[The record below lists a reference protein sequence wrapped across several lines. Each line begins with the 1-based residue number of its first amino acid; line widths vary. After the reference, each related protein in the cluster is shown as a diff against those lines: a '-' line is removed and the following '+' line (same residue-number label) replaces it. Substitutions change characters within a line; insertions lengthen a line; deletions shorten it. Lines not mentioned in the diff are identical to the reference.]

1 MAYNWDSMKV
11 SLNIVKSLVNF
22 ELPPVDELVA
32 RVNAQL
38 GSVEKV
44 IDLGAQYKDARIV
57 HVVQC
62 EPHPN
67 ADRLHVCLIDDGGAV
82 ANIPRDDK
90 GYVQVVCGAPNVH
103 ADMWAVWLPPNSTV
117 PASFADAEPFVLGAR
132 KLRGVLSQGMLAAA
146 DELAIGTDH
155 DGIVEIGEQDV
166 PKGVV
171 LRAGDSF
178 AQVFGLDDVVLD
190 IENKMFTH
198 RPDCFG
204 QLGVA
209 REISGIFGQTFTSP
223 DWYTVAQKFA
233 DGSGLKL
240 DVYNDIPD
248 LVPRFMAV
256 AVKNVAVQPSP
267 LWLQCQLVAMGGKPI
282 NNIVDATNYIMLMT
296 AQPTHA
302 YDYDKLH
309 GGKLGARMAHEGE
322 TIALLNGKTY
332 TLGTDDIV
340 IADGERAVALGGIMG
355 GADTEV
361 SSDTNNVVLECASFD
376 MYTVR
381 KTAMRHG
388 VFTDALSRFNKGQSP
403 LQNAPVLKRLMSM
416 VGGEQASAVFDI
428 HRKDIFDRKEI
439 CGKAITPTFIFSRL
453 GMRPDNDEIETLL
466 KNVEIA
472 VKKHTLYGEES
483 LQPVDVSGDIRLTGY
498 EVKQEEDALYIEPPF
513 WRTDIELKEDVVE
526 EVGRLY
532 DFGKLPR
539 QLPQRSTKPA
549 LKNPRRELKRQIR
562 EQLSRAGANEAL
574 TYSFVHEHIL
584 KRAEQH
590 ADQAYKLSNALS
602 PDLQYYRLSVLPSL
616 LDKVHANIKAGHD
629 EFCLFEIGKGH
640 DARLPHNE
648 DGLPSE
654 RTFVDAVYA
663 AKKAC
668 ASAPYYQVQRMAVRL
683 LSSLGAQFELIPMA
697 TENDD
702 GEELGGVEFEVAAPF
717 DRRRSAWILCGKKRF
732 GIVGEFKQAVRRNFK
747 LPEYAAGFSIDF
759 DQLLAQPRDKQT
771 YRPLS
776 RFPSTSRDVSL
787 RAPRDVSYAELYHVV
802 QAAVGE
808 SAGDITVT
816 IEPRAIFQPAND
828 HSIKTT
834 TFRLRMTHYE
844 RTLTD
849 ADAKP
854 IVDRVATMALAK
866 LGAECV

>member
-1 MAYNWDSMKV
+1 MKV
-11 SLNIVKSLVNF
+11 SLNIVKSLVSF
-22 ELPPVDELVA
+22 ELPPVDELVT

-82 ANIPRDDK
+82 ANVPRDDK

-103 ADMWAVWLPPNSTV
+103 ADMWTVWLPPNSTV
-117 PASFADAEPFVLGAR
+117 PASFDDAEPFVLNAR

-155 DGIVEIGEQDV
+155 DGIVEISERDT
-166 PKGVV
+166 PKGVA
-171 LRAGDSF
+171 LQAGDSF

-209 REISGIFGQTFTSP
+209 REISGIFGQAFTSP

-240 DVYNDIPD
+240 DIYNDIPD

-256 AVKNVAVQPSP
+256 AVKNVVVQPSP

-302 YDYDKLH
+302 YDYDKLR
-309 GGKLGARMAHEGE
+309 GGKLGARMAREGE
-322 TIALLNGKTY
+322 TIALLNGKTCA
-332 TLGTDDIV
+332 LGTDDIV
-340 IADGERAVALGGIMG
+340 IADSERAVALGGIMG
-355 GADTEV
+355 GSDTEV
-361 SSDTNNVVLECASFD
+361 SSDTKSIVLECANFD
-376 MYTVR
+376 MYAVR

-403 LQNAPVLKRLMSM
+403 LQNAPVLKQLMSM
-416 VGGEQASAVFDI
+416 VGGEQASEVHDKKQFSDEFDEYFAGKYTPANI
-428 HRKDIFDRKEI
+428 DINSS
-439 CGKAITPTFIFSRL
+439 FINQRL
-453 GMRPDNDEIETLL
+453 GLQLADSDIYTLL
-466 KNVEIA
+466 NNVE
-472 VKKHTLYGEES
+472 VHSHGPEDEL
-483 LQPVDVSGDIRLTGY
+483 GY
-498 EVKQEEDALYIEPPF
+498 MCIQVPF

-549 LKNPRRELKRQIR
+549 PKNPRRELKRQIR

-663 AKKAC
+663 AKKAR

-683 LSSLGAQFELIPMA
+683 LNSLGVQFELIPMA

-702 GEELGGVEFEVAAPF
+702 GEGLSGVEFEVAAPF
-717 DRRRSAWILCGKKRF
+717 DQRRSAWILCGKKRL

>member
-1 MAYNWDSMKV
+1 MKV

-32 RVNAQL
+32 RVNVQL

-67 ADRLHVCLIDDGGAV
+67 ADRLRVCLIDDGGAV
-82 ANIPRDDK
+82 ANVPRDDK

-117 PASFADAEPFVLGAR
+117 PASFDDAEPFVLDAR

-155 DGIVEIGEQDV
+155 DGIVEIRERDML
-166 PKGVV
+166 KGVA
-171 LRAGDSF
+171 LQAGDSF

-209 REISGIFGQTFTSP
+209 REISGIFGQAFTSP
-223 DWYTVAQKFA
+223 DWYTVAQEFA

-256 AVKNVAVQPSP
+256 AVKNVVVQPSP

-302 YDYDKLH
+302 YDYDKLR
-309 GGKLGARMAHEGE
+309 GGKLGARMAREGE
-322 TIALLNGKTY
+322 TIALLNGKTCA
-332 TLGTDDIV
+332 LGTDDIV
-340 IADGERAVALGGIMG
+340 IADSERAVALGGIMG

-361 SSDTNNVVLECASFD
+361 SSDTKNIVLECASFD
-376 MYTVR
+376 MYAVR

-403 LQNAPVLKRLMSM
+403 LQNAPVLKRLMGM
-416 VGGEQASAVFDI
+416 IGGEQASEVHDKKQFSDEFDEYFAGKYTPANI
-428 HRKDIFDRKEI
+428 DINSS
-439 CGKAITPTFIFSRL
+439 FINQRL
-453 GMRPDNDEIETLL
+453 GLQLADSDIYTLL
-466 KNVEIA
+466 NNVE
-472 VKKHTLYGEES
+472 VHSHGPEDEL
-483 LQPVDVSGDIRLTGY
+483 GY
-498 EVKQEEDALYIEPPF
+498 MCIQVPF

-663 AKKAC
+663 AKKAR

-683 LSSLGAQFELIPMA
+683 LSSLGVQFELIPMA

-702 GEELGGVEFEVAAPF
+702 GEGLSGVEFEVAAPF
-717 DRRRSAWILCGKKRF
+717 DQRRSAWILCGKKRL

-802 QAAVGE
+802 QAAVNE
-808 SAGDITVT
+808 SAGDIIVT

>member
-1 MAYNWDSMKV
+1 MKV

-32 RVNAQL
+32 RVNVQL

-67 ADRLHVCLIDDGGAV
+67 ADRLHVCLIDDGGTV
-82 ANIPRDDK
+82 ANVPRDDK

-117 PASFADAEPFVLGAR
+117 PASFDDAEPFVLNAR

-155 DGIVEIGEQDV
+155 DGIVEIRERDM
-166 PKGVV
+166 PKGAV

-209 REISGIFGQTFTSP
+209 REISGIFGQAFTSP

-256 AVKNVAVQPSP
+256 AVKNVTVQPSP

-282 NNIVDATNYIMLMT
+282 NSIVDATNYIMLMT

-302 YDYDKLH
+302 YDYDKLR
-309 GGKLGARMAHEGE
+309 GGKLGARMAREGE

-361 SSDTNNVVLECASFD
+361 SSDTKNIVLECANFD

-403 LQNAPVLKRLMSM
+403 LQNAPVLKRLMGM
-416 VGGEQASAVFDI
+416 VGGEQASEVHDKKQFSDDFDEYFAGKYTPANI
-428 HRKDIFDRKEI
+428 DINSS
-439 CGKAITPTFIFSRL
+439 FINQRL
-453 GMRPDNDEIETLL
+453 GLQLTDSDIYTLL
-466 KNVEIA
+466 NNVE
-472 VKKHTLYGEES
+472 VHSHGPEDEL
-483 LQPVDVSGDIRLTGY
+483 GY
-498 EVKQEEDALYIEPPF
+498 MCMQVPF

-539 QLPQRSTKPA
+539 ELPQRSTKPA
-549 LKNPRRELKRQIR
+549 PKNPRRELKRQIR

-668 ASAPYYQVQRMAVRL
+668 ASAPYYQAQRMAVRL

-717 DRRRSAWILCGKKRF
+717 DRRRSAWILCGKERL

-759 DQLLAQPRDKQT
+759 DQLLAQPRDEQT

>member
-1 MAYNWDSMKV
+1 MKV

-32 RVNAQL
+32 RVNVQL

-67 ADRLHVCLIDDGGAV
+67 ADRLHVCLIDDGGTV
-82 ANIPRDDK
+82 ANVPRDDK

-117 PASFADAEPFVLGAR
+117 PASFDDAEPFVLNAR

-155 DGIVEIGEQDV
+155 DGIVEIRERDM
-166 PKGVV
+166 PKGAV

-209 REISGIFGQTFTSP
+209 REISGIFGQAFTSP

-256 AVKNVAVQPSP
+256 AVKNVTVQPSP

-282 NNIVDATNYIMLMT
+282 NSIVDATNYIMLMT

-302 YDYDKLH
+302 YDYDKLR
-309 GGKLGARMAHEGE
+309 GGKLGARMAREGE

-340 IADGERAVALGGIMG
+340 IADSERAVALGGIMG

-361 SSDTNNVVLECASFD
+361 SSDTKNIVLECANFD

-416 VGGEQASAVFDI
+416 VGGEQASEVHDKKQFSDEFDEYFAGKYTPANI
-428 HRKDIFDRKEI
+428 DINSS
-439 CGKAITPTFIFSRL
+439 FIKQRL
-453 GMRPDNDEIETLL
+453 GLQLTDSDIYTLL
-466 KNVEIA
+466 NNVE
-472 VKKHTLYGEES
+472 VHSHGPEDKL
-483 LQPVDVSGDIRLTGY
+483 GY
-498 EVKQEEDALYIEPPF
+498 TCIQVPF

-539 QLPQRSTKPA
+539 ELPQRSTKPA
-549 LKNPRRELKRQIR
+549 PKNPRRELKRQIR

-640 DARLPHNE
+640 DVRLPHSE

-654 RTFVDAVYA
+654 QTFVDAVYA
-663 AKKAC
+663 AKKAR

-683 LSSLGAQFELIPMA
+683 LSSLGAQFELTPMA

-702 GEELGGVEFEVAAPF
+702 GEGLSGVEFEVAAPF
-717 DRRRSAWILCGKKRF
+717 DRQRSAWILCGKERL

-759 DQLLAQPRDKQT
+759 DQLLAQPRDGQT

>member
-1 MAYNWDSMKV
+1 MKV

-155 DGIVEIGEQDV
+155 DGIVEISGRDM
-166 PKGVV
+166 PKGIA

-209 REISGIFGQTFTSP
+209 REISGIFGQAFTSP
-223 DWYTVAQKFA
+223 DWYRVAQKFA

-302 YDYDKLH
+302 YDYDKLC
-309 GGKLGARMAHEGE
+309 GGKLGARMAREGE

-376 MYTVR
+376 MYAVR

-403 LQNAPVLKRLMSM
+403 LQNAPVLKRLMGM
-416 VGGEQASAVFDI
+416 VGGEQASEVHDKKQFSDEFDEYFAGKYTPANI
-428 HRKDIFDRKEI
+428 DINSS
-439 CGKAITPTFIFSRL
+439 FINQRL
-453 GMRPDNDEIETLL
+453 GLQLTDSDIYTLL
-466 KNVEIA
+466 NNVE
-472 VKKHTLYGEES
+472 VHNHGPEDEL
-483 LQPVDVSGDIRLTGY
+483 GY
-498 EVKQEEDALYIEPPF
+498 MCIQVPF

-539 QLPQRSTKPA
+539 ELPQRSTKPA
-549 LKNPRRELKRQIR
+549 PKNPRRELKRQIR

-640 DARLPHNE
+640 DVRLPHSE

-654 RTFVDAVYA
+654 QTFVDAVYA
-663 AKKAC
+663 AKKAR

-683 LSSLGAQFELIPMA
+683 LSSLGAQFELAPMA

-702 GEELGGVEFEVAAPF
+702 GKELSGVEFEVAAPF
-717 DRRRSAWILCGKKRF
+717 DRQRSAWILCGKERL

-747 LPEYAAGFSIDF
+747 LPEYAAGFSINF
-759 DQLLAQPRDKQT
+759 DRLLAQPRDEQA

-802 QAAVGE
+802 QAAVDE

-828 HSIKTT
+828 RSIKTT
-834 TFRLRMTHYE
+834 TFRLCMTHYE

>member
-32 RVNAQL
+32 RVNVQL

-103 ADMWAVWLPPNSTV
+103 ADMWTVWLPPNSTV
-117 PASFADAEPFVLGAR
+117 PASFDDAEPFVLGAR

-155 DGIVEIGEQDV
+155 DGIVEIRERDT

-171 LRAGDSF
+171 LQAGDSF
-178 AQVFGLDDVVLD
+178 AQVFGLDDVVFD

-209 REISGIFGQTFTSP
+209 REISGIFGQAFTSP

-256 AVKNVAVQPSP
+256 AVKNVTVQPSP

-302 YDYDKLH
+302 YDYDKLR
-309 GGKLGARMAHEGE
+309 GGKLGARMAREGE
-322 TIALLNGKTY
+322 TIALLNGKTCA
-332 TLGTDDIV
+332 LGTDDIV

-361 SSDTNNVVLECASFD
+361 SSDTKNIVLECANFD

-403 LQNAPVLKRLMSM
+403 LQNAPVLKRLMGM
-416 VGGEQASAVFDI
+416 IGGEQASEVHDKKQFSDEFDEYFAGKYTPANI
-428 HRKDIFDRKEI
+428 DINSS
-439 CGKAITPTFIFSRL
+439 FINQRL
-453 GMRPDNDEIETLL
+453 GLQLTDSDIYTLL
-466 KNVEIA
+466 NNVE
-472 VKKHTLYGEES
+472 VHNHGPEDEL
-483 LQPVDVSGDIRLTGY
+483 GY
-498 EVKQEEDALYIEPPF
+498 MCIQVPF

-668 ASAPYYQVQRMAVRL
+668 ASAPYYQAQRMAVRL
-683 LSSLGAQFELIPMA
+683 LSSLGVQFELIPMA

-702 GEELGGVEFEVAAPF
+702 SEELGGVEFEVAAPF
-717 DRRRSAWILCGKKRF
+717 DRQRSAWILCGKERL

-747 LPEYAAGFSIDF
+747 LPEYAAGFSINF
-759 DQLLAQPRDKQT
+759 DQLLAQPRDEQA

>member
-1 MAYNWDSMKV
+1 MKV

-32 RVNAQL
+32 RVNVQL

-67 ADRLHVCLIDDGGAV
+67 ADRLHVCLIDDGGTV
-82 ANIPRDDK
+82 ANVPRDDK

-117 PASFADAEPFVLGAR
+117 PASFDDAEPFVLNAR

-155 DGIVEIGEQDV
+155 DGIVEIRERDM
-166 PKGVV
+166 PKGAV

-209 REISGIFGQTFTSP
+209 REISGIFGQAFTSP

-256 AVKNVAVQPSP
+256 AVKNVTVQPSP

-282 NNIVDATNYIMLMT
+282 NSIVDATNYIMLMT

-302 YDYDKLH
+302 YDYDKLR
-309 GGKLGARMAHEGE
+309 GGKLGARMAREGE

-340 IADGERAVALGGIMG
+340 IADSERAVALGGIMG

-361 SSDTNNVVLECASFD
+361 SSDTKNIVLECANFD

-416 VGGEQASAVFDI
+416 VGGEQASEVHDKKQFSDEFDEYFAGKYTPANI
-428 HRKDIFDRKEI
+428 DINSS
-439 CGKAITPTFIFSRL
+439 FINQRL
-453 GMRPDNDEIETLL
+453 GLQLADSDIYTLL
-466 KNVEIA
+466 NNVE
-472 VKKHTLYGEES
+472 VHGHGPEDEL
-483 LQPVDVSGDIRLTGY
+483 GY
-498 EVKQEEDALYIEPPF
+498 MCIQVPF

-539 QLPQRSTKPA
+539 ELPQRSTKPA
-549 LKNPRRELKRQIR
+549 PKNPRRELKRQIR

-640 DARLPHNE
+640 DVRLPHSE

-654 RTFVDAVYA
+654 QTFVDAVYA
-663 AKKAC
+663 AKKAR

-683 LSSLGAQFELIPMA
+683 LSSLGAQFELTPMA

-702 GEELGGVEFEVAAPF
+702 GEGLSGVEFEVAAPF
-717 DRRRSAWILCGKKRF
+717 DRQRSAWILCGKERL

-759 DQLLAQPRDKQT
+759 DQLLAQPRDGQT

>member
-1 MAYNWDSMKV
+1 MKV

-32 RVNAQL
+32 RVNVQL

-62 EPHPN
+62 EPHPD
-67 ADRLHVCLIDDGGAV
+67 ADRLRVCLIDDGGAV
-82 ANIPRDDK
+82 ANVPRDDK

-117 PASFADAEPFVLGAR
+117 PASFDDAEPFVLDAR

-155 DGIVEIGEQDV
+155 DGIVEIRERDT
-166 PKGVV
+166 PKGVA
-171 LRAGDSF
+171 LQAGDSF

-204 QLGVA
+204 QLGAA
-209 REISGIFGQTFTSP
+209 REISGIFGQAFTSP
-223 DWYTVAQKFA
+223 DWYTVAQEFA

-256 AVKNVAVQPSP
+256 AVKNVVVQPSP

-302 YDYDKLH
+302 YDYDKLR
-309 GGKLGARMAHEGE
+309 GGKLGARMAREGE
-322 TIALLNGKTY
+322 TIALLNGKTCA
-332 TLGTDDIV
+332 LGTDDIV

-361 SSDTNNVVLECASFD
+361 SSDTKNIVLECASFD
-376 MYTVR
+376 MYAVR

-403 LQNAPVLKRLMSM
+403 LQNAPVLKRLMGM
-416 VGGEQASAVFDI
+416 VGGEQASEVHDKKQFSDEFDEYFAGKYTPANI
-428 HRKDIFDRKEI
+428 DINSS
-439 CGKAITPTFIFSRL
+439 FINQRL
-453 GMRPDNDEIETLL
+453 GLQLADSDIYTLL
-466 KNVEIA
+466 NNVE
-472 VKKHTLYGEES
+472 VHSHGPEDEL
-483 LQPVDVSGDIRLTGY
+483 GY
-498 EVKQEEDALYIEPPF
+498 MCIQVPF

-539 QLPQRSTKPA
+539 ELPQRSTKPA
-549 LKNPRRELKRQIR
+549 PKNPRRELKRQIR

-668 ASAPYYQVQRMAVRL
+668 ASAPYYQAQRMAVRL
-683 LSSLGAQFELIPMA
+683 LSSLGVQFELIPMA

-702 GEELGGVEFEVAAPF
+702 SEELGGVEFEVAAPF
-717 DRRRSAWILCGKKRF
+717 DWRRSAWILCGKERL

-759 DQLLAQPRDKQT
+759 DQLLAQPRDEQA

-808 SAGDITVT
+808 SAGDIIVT

-854 IVDRVATMALAK
+854 IVDCVATMALAK

>member
-155 DGIVEIGEQDV
+155 DGIVEISGRDM
-166 PKGVV
+166 PKGAV

-209 REISGIFGQTFTSP
+209 REISGIFGQAFTSP
-223 DWYTVAQKFA
+223 DWYRVAQKFA

-302 YDYDKLH
+302 YDYDKLC
-309 GGKLGARMAHEGE
+309 GGKLGARMAREGE

-376 MYTVR
+376 MYAVR

-403 LQNAPVLKRLMSM
+403 LQNAPVLKRLMGM
-416 VGGEQASAVFDI
+416 IGGEQASEVHDKKQFSDEFDEYFAGKYTPANI
-428 HRKDIFDRKEI
+428 DINSS
-439 CGKAITPTFIFSRL
+439 FINQRL
-453 GMRPDNDEIETLL
+453 GLQLTDDDIYTLL
-466 KNVEIA
+466 NNVE
-472 VKKHTLYGEES
+472 VHSHGPEDEL
-483 LQPVDVSGDIRLTGY
+483 GY
-498 EVKQEEDALYIEPPF
+498 MCIQVPF

-532 DFGKLPR
+532 GFDKLPR
-539 QLPQRSTKPA
+539 ELPQRSTKPA
-549 LKNPRRELKRQIR
+549 PKNPRRELKRQIR

-640 DARLPHNE
+640 DVRLPHGE

-663 AKKAC
+663 AKKAR

-683 LSSLGAQFELIPMA
+683 LGSLGAQFELIPMA
-697 TENDD
+697 AENDD
-702 GEELGGVEFEVAAPF
+702 GKELSGVEFEVAAPF
-717 DRRRSAWILCGKKRF
+717 DRQRSAWILCGKERL

-747 LPEYAAGFSIDF
+747 LPEYAAGFSINF
-759 DQLLAQPRDKQT
+759 DQLLAQPRDEQA

-802 QAAVGE
+802 QAAVDE
-808 SAGDITVT
+808 SAGDIIVT

-828 HSIKTT
+828 RSIKTT

>member
-1 MAYNWDSMKV
+1 MKV

-32 RVNAQL
+32 RVNVQL

-82 ANIPRDDK
+82 ANVPRDDK

-103 ADMWAVWLPPNSTV
+103 ADMWTVWLPPNSTV
-117 PASFADAEPFVLGAR
+117 PASFDDAEPFVLNAR

-155 DGIVEIGEQDV
+155 DGIVEVGERDI
-166 PKGVV
+166 PKGIA
-171 LRAGDSF
+171 LQAGDSF

-209 REISGIFGQTFTSP
+209 REISGIFGQAFTSP

-240 DVYNDIPD
+240 DIYNDIPD

-256 AVKNVAVQPSP
+256 AVKNVTVQPSP

-282 NNIVDATNYIMLMT
+282 NSIVDATNYIMLMT

-302 YDYDKLH
+302 YDYDKLR
-309 GGKLGARMAHEGE
+309 GGKLGARMAREGE
-322 TIALLNGKTY
+322 TIALLNGKTCA
-332 TLGTDDIV
+332 LGTDDIV
-340 IADGERAVALGGIMG
+340 IADSERAVALGGIMG

-361 SSDTNNVVLECASFD
+361 SSDTKNIVLECASFD
-376 MYTVR
+376 MYAVR

-403 LQNAPVLKRLMSM
+403 LQNAPVLKRLMGM
-416 VGGEQASAVFDI
+416 VGGEQASEVHDKKQFSDEFDEY
-428 HRKDIFDRKEI
+428 FA
-439 CGKAITPTFIFSRL
+439 GKYTPANIDVNSSFINQRL
-453 GMRPDNDEIETLL
+453 GLQLTDSDIYTLL
-466 KNVEIA
+466 NNVE
-472 VKKHTLYGEES
+472 VHSHGPEDEL
-483 LQPVDVSGDIRLTGY
+483 GY
-498 EVKQEEDALYIEPPF
+498 MCIQVPF

-549 LKNPRRELKRQIR
+549 PKNPRRELKRQIR

-584 KRAEQH
+584 KSAEQH

-616 LDKVHANIKAGHD
+616 LDKVHANIKAGND

-668 ASAPYYQVQRMAVRL
+668 ASAPYYQAQRMAVRL
-683 LSSLGAQFELIPMA
+683 LSSLGVQFELIPMA

-717 DRRRSAWILCGKKRF
+717 DWRRSAWILCGKKRF

-747 LPEYAAGFSIDF
+747 LPEYTAGFSIDF

-802 QAAVGE
+802 QAAVNE
-808 SAGDITVT
+808 SAGDIIVT

>member
-1 MAYNWDSMKV
+1 MKV

-32 RVNAQL
+32 RVNVQL

-44 IDLGAQYKDARIV
+44 IDLSAQYKDARIV

-82 ANIPRDDK
+82 ANVPRDDK

-117 PASFADAEPFVLGAR
+117 PASFDDAEPFVLNAR

-155 DGIVEIGEQDV
+155 DGIVEIRERDML
-166 PKGVV
+166 KGVA
-171 LRAGDSF
+171 LQAGDSF
-178 AQVFGLDDVVLD
+178 AQAFGLDDVVLD

-209 REISGIFGQTFTSP
+209 REISGIFGQAFTSP

-240 DVYNDIPD
+240 DAYNDIPD

-256 AVKNVAVQPSP
+256 AVKNVTVQPSP

-302 YDYDKLH
+302 YDYDKLR
-309 GGKLGARMAHEGE
+309 GGKLGARMAREGE
-322 TIALLNGKTY
+322 TIALLNGKTCA
-332 TLGTDDIV
+332 LGTDDIV
-340 IADGERAVALGGIMG
+340 IADSERAVALGGIMG

-361 SSDTNNVVLECASFD
+361 SSDTKNIVLECASFD
-376 MYTVR
+376 MYAVR

-403 LQNAPVLKRLMSM
+403 LQNAPVLKRLMGM
-416 VGGEQASAVFDI
+416 VGGEQASEVHDKKQFSDEFDEYFAGKYTPANI
-428 HRKDIFDRKEI
+428 DINSS
-439 CGKAITPTFIFSRL
+439 FINQRL
-453 GMRPDNDEIETLL
+453 GLQLADSDIYTLL
-466 KNVEIA
+466 NNVE
-472 VKKHTLYGEES
+472 VHSHGPEDEL
-483 LQPVDVSGDIRLTGY
+483 GY
-498 EVKQEEDALYIEPPF
+498 MCIQVPF

-629 EFCLFEIGKGH
+629 DFCLFEIGKGH

-668 ASAPYYQVQRMAVRL
+668 ASAPYYQAQRMAVRL

-702 GEELGGVEFEVAAPF
+702 SEELGGVEFEVAAPF
-717 DRRRSAWILCGKKRF
+717 DWRRSAWILCGKERL

-747 LPEYAAGFSIDF
+747 LPEYTAGFSIDF

>member
-1 MAYNWDSMKV
+1 MKV

-32 RVNAQL
+32 RVNVQL

-44 IDLGAQYKDARIV
+44 IDLSAQYKDARIV

-82 ANIPRDDK
+82 ANVPRDDK

-103 ADMWAVWLPPNSTV
+103 ADMWTVWLPPNSTV
-117 PASFADAEPFVLGAR
+117 PASFDDAEPFVLNAR

-155 DGIVEIGEQDV
+155 DGIVEIRERDM
-166 PKGVV
+166 PKGAV

-209 REISGIFGQTFTSP
+209 REISGIFGQAFTSP

-256 AVKNVAVQPSP
+256 AVKNVTVQPSP

-282 NNIVDATNYIMLMT
+282 NSIVDATNYIMLMT

-302 YDYDKLH
+302 YDYDKLR
-309 GGKLGARMAHEGE
+309 GGKLGARMAREGE

-340 IADGERAVALGGIMG
+340 IADSERAVALGGIMG

-361 SSDTNNVVLECASFD
+361 SSDTKNIVLECANFD

-416 VGGEQASAVFDI
+416 VGGEQASEVHDKKQFSDEFDEYFAGKYTPANI
-428 HRKDIFDRKEI
+428 DINSS
-439 CGKAITPTFIFSRL
+439 FINQRL
-453 GMRPDNDEIETLL
+453 GLQLADSDIYTLL
-466 KNVEIA
+466 NNVE
-472 VKKHTLYGEES
+472 VHSHGPEDEL
-483 LQPVDVSGDIRLTGY
+483 GY
-498 EVKQEEDALYIEPPF
+498 MCIQVPF

-640 DARLPHNE
+640 DVRLPHSE

-654 RTFVDAVYA
+654 QTFVDAVYA
-663 AKKAC
+663 AKKAR

-683 LSSLGAQFELIPMA
+683 LSSLGAQFELTPMA

-702 GEELGGVEFEVAAPF
+702 GEGLSGVEFEVAAPF
-717 DRRRSAWILCGKKRF
+717 DRQRSAWILCGKERL

-759 DQLLAQPRDKQT
+759 DQLLAQPRDGQT

>member
-1 MAYNWDSMKV
+1 MKV
-11 SLNIVKSLVNF
+11 SLNIVKSLVSF
-22 ELPPVDELVA
+22 ELPPVDELVT

-82 ANIPRDDK
+82 ANVPRDDK

-103 ADMWAVWLPPNSTV
+103 ADMWTVWLPPNSTV
-117 PASFADAEPFVLGAR
+117 PASFDDAEPFVLNAR

-155 DGIVEIGEQDV
+155 DGIVEISERDT
-166 PKGVV
+166 PKGVA
-171 LRAGDSF
+171 LQAGDSF

-209 REISGIFGQTFTSP
+209 REISGIFGQAFTSP

-240 DVYNDIPD
+240 DIYNDIPD

-256 AVKNVAVQPSP
+256 AVKNVVVQPSP

-302 YDYDKLH
+302 YDYDKLR
-309 GGKLGARMAHEGE
+309 GGKLGARMAREGE
-322 TIALLNGKTY
+322 TIALLNGKTCA
-332 TLGTDDIV
+332 LGTDDIV
-340 IADGERAVALGGIMG
+340 IADSERAVALGGIMG
-355 GADTEV
+355 GSDTEV
-361 SSDTNNVVLECASFD
+361 SSDTKSIVLECANFD
-376 MYTVR
+376 MYAVR

-403 LQNAPVLKRLMSM
+403 LQNAPVLKQLMSM
-416 VGGEQASAVFDI
+416 VGGEQASEVHDKKQFSDEFDEYFAGKYTPANI
-428 HRKDIFDRKEI
+428 DINSS
-439 CGKAITPTFIFSRL
+439 FINQRL
-453 GMRPDNDEIETLL
+453 GLQLTDSDIYTLL
-466 KNVEIA
+466 NNVE
-472 VKKHTLYGEES
+472 VHSHGPEDEL
-483 LQPVDVSGDIRLTGY
+483 GY
-498 EVKQEEDALYIEPPF
+498 MCIQVPF

-539 QLPQRSTKPA
+539 ELPQRSTKPA

-668 ASAPYYQVQRMAVRL
+668 ASAPYYQAQRMAVRL

>member
-1 MAYNWDSMKV
+1 MKV
-11 SLNIVKSLVNF
+11 SLNIVKNLVNF

-62 EPHPN
+62 EPHSN

-82 ANIPRDDK
+82 ANVPRDDK

-117 PASFADAEPFVLGAR
+117 PASFDDAEPFVLNAR

-155 DGIVEIGEQDV
+155 DGIVEISGRDM
-166 PKGVV
+166 PKGAV

-209 REISGIFGQTFTSP
+209 REISGIFGQAFTSP

-302 YDYDKLH
+302 YDYDKLC
-309 GGKLGARMAHEGE
+309 GGKLGARMAREGE

-376 MYTVR
+376 MYAVR

-403 LQNAPVLKRLMSM
+403 LQNAPVLKRLMGM
-416 VGGEQASAVFDI
+416 IGGEQASEVHDKKQFSDEFDEYFAGKYTPANI
-428 HRKDIFDRKEI
+428 DINSS
-439 CGKAITPTFIFSRL
+439 FINQRL
-453 GMRPDNDEIETLL
+453 GLQLTDSDIYTLL
-466 KNVEIA
+466 NNVE
-472 VKKHTLYGEES
+472 VHNHGPEDEL
-483 LQPVDVSGDIRLTGY
+483 GY
-498 EVKQEEDALYIEPPF
+498 MCIQVPF

-539 QLPQRSTKPA
+539 ELPQRSTKPA
-549 LKNPRRELKRQIR
+549 PKNPRRELKRQIR

-640 DARLPHNE
+640 DVRLPHSE

-654 RTFVDAVYA
+654 QTFVDAVYA
-663 AKKAC
+663 AKKAR

-683 LSSLGAQFELIPMA
+683 LSSLGAQFELAPMA

-702 GEELGGVEFEVAAPF
+702 GEGLSGVEFEVAAPF
-717 DRRRSAWILCGKKRF
+717 DQRRSAWILCGKERL

-747 LPEYAAGFSIDF
+747 LPEYAAGFSINF
-759 DQLLAQPRDKQT
+759 DRLLAQPRDEQA

-802 QAAVGE
+802 QAAVDE

-828 HSIKTT
+828 RSIKTT
-834 TFRLRMTHYE
+834 TFRLCMTHYE

>member
-1 MAYNWDSMKV
+1 MKV

-32 RVNAQL
+32 RVNVQL

-67 ADRLHVCLIDDGGAV
+67 ADRLRVCLIDDGGAV
-82 ANIPRDDK
+82 ANVPRDDK

-103 ADMWAVWLPPNSTV
+103 ADMWTVWLPPNSTV
-117 PASFADAEPFVLGAR
+117 PASFDDAEPFVLDAR

-155 DGIVEIGEQDV
+155 DGIVEIRERDT
-166 PKGVV
+166 PKGVA
-171 LRAGDSF
+171 LQAGDSF

-209 REISGIFGQTFTSP
+209 REISGIFGQAFTSP
-223 DWYTVAQKFA
+223 DWYRVAQKFA

-302 YDYDKLH
+302 YDYDKLR
-309 GGKLGARMAHEGE
+309 GGKLGARMAREGE

-361 SSDTNNVVLECASFD
+361 SSDTKNVVLECASFD
-376 MYTVR
+376 MYAVR

-416 VGGEQASAVFDI
+416 IGGEQASEVFDKKQFSDEFDEYFAGKYTSANI
-428 HRKDIFDRKEI
+428 DIDS
-439 CGKAITPTFIFSRL
+439 AFINHRL
-453 GMRPDNDEIETLL
+453 GLQLTDDDIYTLL
-466 KNVEIA
+466 NNVE
-472 VKKHTLYGEES
+472 VHSHGPEDEL
-483 LQPVDVSGDIRLTGY
+483 GY
-498 EVKQEEDALYIEPPF
+498 MCIQVPF

-532 DFGKLPR
+532 GFDKLPR
-539 QLPQRSTKPA
+539 ELPQRSTKPA
-549 LKNPRRELKRQIR
+549 PKNPRRELKRQIR

-640 DARLPHNE
+640 DVRLPHSE

-663 AKKAC
+663 AKKAR
-668 ASAPYYQVQRMAVRL
+668 ASAPYYRVQRMAVRL

-702 GEELGGVEFEVAAPF
+702 SEGLSGVEFEVAAPF
-717 DRRRSAWILCGKKRF
+717 DRQRSAWMLCGKERL

-759 DQLLAQPRDKQT
+759 DQLLAQPRDEQA

-802 QAAVGE
+802 QAAVDE

-828 HSIKTT
+828 RSIKTT

>member
-1 MAYNWDSMKV
+1 MKV
-11 SLNIVKSLVNF
+11 SLNIVKSLVSF
-22 ELPPVDELVA
+22 ELPPVDELVT

-82 ANIPRDDK
+82 ANVPRDDK

-103 ADMWAVWLPPNSTV
+103 ADMWTVWLPPNSTV
-117 PASFADAEPFVLGAR
+117 PASFDDAEPFVLNAR

-155 DGIVEIGEQDV
+155 DGIVEISERDT
-166 PKGVV
+166 PKGVA
-171 LRAGDSF
+171 LQAGDSF

-209 REISGIFGQTFTSP
+209 REISGIFGQAFTSP

-240 DVYNDIPD
+240 DIYNDIPD

-256 AVKNVAVQPSP
+256 AVKNVVVQPSP

-302 YDYDKLH
+302 YDYDKLR
-309 GGKLGARMAHEGE
+309 GGKLGARMAREGE
-322 TIALLNGKTY
+322 TIALLNGKTCA
-332 TLGTDDIV
+332 LGTDDIV
-340 IADGERAVALGGIMG
+340 IADSERAVALGGIMG
-355 GADTEV
+355 GSDTEV
-361 SSDTNNVVLECASFD
+361 SSDTKSIVLECANFD
-376 MYTVR
+376 MYAVR

-403 LQNAPVLKRLMSM
+403 LQNAPVLKQLMSM
-416 VGGEQASAVFDI
+416 VGGEQASEVHDKKQFSDEFDEYFAGKYTPANI
-428 HRKDIFDRKEI
+428 DINSS
-439 CGKAITPTFIFSRL
+439 FINQRL
-453 GMRPDNDEIETLL
+453 GLQLADSDIYTLL
-466 KNVEIA
+466 NNVE
-472 VKKHTLYGEES
+472 VHSHGPEDEL
-483 LQPVDVSGDIRLTGY
+483 GY
-498 EVKQEEDALYIEPPF
+498 MCIQVPF

-549 LKNPRRELKRQIR
+549 PKNPRRELKRQIR

-663 AKKAC
+663 AKKAR

-683 LSSLGAQFELIPMA
+683 LSSLGVQFELIPMA

-702 GEELGGVEFEVAAPF
+702 SEELGGVEFEVAAPF
-717 DRRRSAWILCGKKRF
+717 DQRRSAWILCGKERL

>member
-1 MAYNWDSMKV
+1 MKV

-155 DGIVEIGEQDV
+155 DGIVEISGRDM
-166 PKGVV
+166 PKGAV

-209 REISGIFGQTFTSP
+209 REISGIFGQAFTSP
-223 DWYTVAQKFA
+223 DWYRVAQKFA

-256 AVKNVAVQPSP
+256 AVKNVVVQPSP

-302 YDYDKLH
+302 YDYDKLR
-309 GGKLGARMAHEGE
+309 GGKLGARMAREGE

-376 MYTVR
+376 MYAVR

-403 LQNAPVLKRLMSM
+403 LQNAPVLKRLMGM
-416 VGGEQASAVFDI
+416 IGGEQASEVHDKKQFSDEFDEYFAGKYTPANI
-428 HRKDIFDRKEI
+428 DINSS
-439 CGKAITPTFIFSRL
+439 FINQRL
-453 GMRPDNDEIETLL
+453 GLQLTDSDIYTLL
-466 KNVEIA
+466 NNVE
-472 VKKHTLYGEES
+472 VHNHGPEDEL
-483 LQPVDVSGDIRLTGY
+483 GY
-498 EVKQEEDALYIEPPF
+498 MCIQVPF

-539 QLPQRSTKPA
+539 ELPQRSTKPA
-549 LKNPRRELKRQIR
+549 PKNPHRELKRQIR

-663 AKKAC
+663 AKKAR

-683 LSSLGAQFELIPMA
+683 LSSLGAQFELAPMA

-702 GEELGGVEFEVAAPF
+702 GKELSGVEFEVAAPF
-717 DRRRSAWILCGKKRF
+717 DRQRSAWILCGKERL

-747 LPEYAAGFSIDF
+747 LPEYAAGFSINF
-759 DQLLAQPRDKQT
+759 DRLLAQPRDEQA

-802 QAAVGE
+802 QAAVDE

-828 HSIKTT
+828 RSIKTT

>member
-1 MAYNWDSMKV
+1 MKV

-32 RVNAQL
+32 RVNVQL

-67 ADRLHVCLIDDGGAV
+67 ADRLRVCLIDDGGAV
-82 ANIPRDDK
+82 ANVPRDDK

-117 PASFADAEPFVLGAR
+117 PASFDDAEPFVLDAR

-155 DGIVEIGEQDV
+155 DGIVEIRERDML
-166 PKGVV
+166 KGVA
-171 LRAGDSF
+171 LQAGDSF

-209 REISGIFGQTFTSP
+209 REISGIFGQAFTSP
-223 DWYTVAQKFA
+223 DWYTVAQEFA

-256 AVKNVAVQPSP
+256 AVKNVVVQPSP

-302 YDYDKLH
+302 YDYDKLR
-309 GGKLGARMAHEGE
+309 GGKLGARMAREGE
-322 TIALLNGKTY
+322 TIALLNGKTCA
-332 TLGTDDIV
+332 LGTDDIV
-340 IADGERAVALGGIMG
+340 IADSERAVALGGIMG

-361 SSDTNNVVLECASFD
+361 SSDTKNIVLECASFD
-376 MYTVR
+376 MYAVR

-403 LQNAPVLKRLMSM
+403 LQNAPVLKRLMGM
-416 VGGEQASAVFDI
+416 VGGEQASEVHDKKQFSDEFDEYFAGKYTPANI
-428 HRKDIFDRKEI
+428 DINSS
-439 CGKAITPTFIFSRL
+439 FINQRL
-453 GMRPDNDEIETLL
+453 GLQLADSDIYTLL
-466 KNVEIA
+466 NNVE
-472 VKKHTLYGEES
+472 VHSHGPEDEL
-483 LQPVDVSGDIRLTGY
+483 GY
-498 EVKQEEDALYIEPPF
+498 MCIQVPF

-584 KRAEQH
+584 KSAEQH

-668 ASAPYYQVQRMAVRL
+668 ASAPYYQAQRMAVRL
-683 LSSLGAQFELIPMA
+683 LSSLGVQFELIPMA

-717 DRRRSAWILCGKKRF
+717 DWRRSAWILCGKKRF

-747 LPEYAAGFSIDF
+747 LPEYTAGFSIDF

-802 QAAVGE
+802 QAAVNE
-808 SAGDITVT
+808 SAGDIIVT

>member
-1 MAYNWDSMKV
+1 MKV
-11 SLNIVKSLVNF
+11 SLNIVKNLVNF

-155 DGIVEIGEQDV
+155 DGIVEISGRDM

-171 LRAGDSF
+171 LQAGDSF

-209 REISGIFGQTFTSP
+209 REISGIFGQAFTSP

-240 DVYNDIPD
+240 DIYNDIPD

-256 AVKNVAVQPSP
+256 AVKNVTVQPSP

-302 YDYDKLH
+302 YDYDKLR
-309 GGKLGARMAHEGE
+309 GDKLGARMAREGE

-332 TLGTDDIV
+332 ALGTDDIV
-340 IADGERAVALGGIMG
+340 IADSERAVALGGIMG

-361 SSDTNNVVLECASFD
+361 SSDTKNIVLECASFD
-376 MYTVR
+376 MYAVR

-403 LQNAPVLKRLMSM
+403 LQNAPVLKQLMSM
-416 VGGEQASAVFDI
+416 VGGEQASAVYDEKQFSDEFDEYFAGKYTPANI
-428 HRKDIFDRKEI
+428 DIDS
-439 CGKAITPTFIFSRL
+439 AFINQRL
-453 GMRPDNDEIETLL
+453 GLQLTDSDIYTLL
-466 KNVEIA
+466 NNVE
-472 VKKHTLYGEES
+472 VHSHGPEDEL
-483 LQPVDVSGDIRLTGY
+483 GY
-498 EVKQEEDALYIEPPF
+498 MCIQVPF

-539 QLPQRSTKPA
+539 ELPQRSTKPA
-549 LKNPRRELKRQIR
+549 PKNPRRELKRQIR

-584 KRAEQH
+584 KSAEQH

-668 ASAPYYQVQRMAVRL
+668 ASAPYYQAQRMAVRL
-683 LSSLGAQFELIPMA
+683 LSSLGVQFELIPMA

-717 DRRRSAWILCGKKRF
+717 DWRRSAWILCGKKRF

-747 LPEYAAGFSIDF
+747 LPEYTAGFSIDF

>member
-1 MAYNWDSMKV
+1 MKV

-32 RVNAQL
+32 RVNVQL

-67 ADRLHVCLIDDGGAV
+67 ADRLRVCLIDDGGAV
-82 ANIPRDDK
+82 ANVPRDDK

-117 PASFADAEPFVLGAR
+117 PASFDDAEPFVLDAR

-155 DGIVEIGEQDV
+155 DGIVEIRERDML
-166 PKGVV
+166 KGVA
-171 LRAGDSF
+171 LQAGDSF

-209 REISGIFGQTFTSP
+209 REISGIFGQAFTSP
-223 DWYTVAQKFA
+223 DWYTVAQEFA

-256 AVKNVAVQPSP
+256 AVKNVVVQPSP

-302 YDYDKLH
+302 YDYDKLR
-309 GGKLGARMAHEGE
+309 GGKLGARMAREGE
-322 TIALLNGKTY
+322 TIALLNGKTCA
-332 TLGTDDIV
+332 LGTDDIV
-340 IADGERAVALGGIMG
+340 IADSERAVALGGIMG

-361 SSDTNNVVLECASFD
+361 SSDTKNIVLECASFD
-376 MYTVR
+376 MYAVR

-403 LQNAPVLKRLMSM
+403 LQNAPVLKRLMGM
-416 VGGEQASAVFDI
+416 VGGEQASEVHDKKQFSDEFDEYFAGKYTPANI
-428 HRKDIFDRKEI
+428 DINSS
-439 CGKAITPTFIFSRL
+439 FINQRL
-453 GMRPDNDEIETLL
+453 GLQLADSDIYTLL
-466 KNVEIA
+466 NNVE
-472 VKKHTLYGEES
+472 VHSHGPEDEL
-483 LQPVDVSGDIRLTGY
+483 GY
-498 EVKQEEDALYIEPPF
+498 MCIQVPF

-549 LKNPRRELKRQIR
+549 PKNPRRELKRQIR

-584 KRAEQH
+584 KSAEQH

>member
-1 MAYNWDSMKV
+1 MKV

-44 IDLGAQYKDARIV
+44 IDLGTQYKDARIV

-155 DGIVEIGEQDV
+155 DGIVEISGRDML
-166 PKGVV
+166 KGAV

-209 REISGIFGQTFTSP
+209 REISGIFGQAFTSP
-223 DWYTVAQKFA
+223 DWYRVAQKFA
-233 DGSGLKL
+233 DGSGLEL
-240 DVYNDIPD
+240 DIYNDIPD

-256 AVKNVAVQPSP
+256 AVKNVTVQPSP
-267 LWLQCQLVAMGGKPI
+267 LWLQCQLVAMGGKSI

-302 YDYDKLH
+302 YDYDKLR
-309 GGKLGARMAHEGE
+309 GGKLGARMAREGE

-361 SSDTNNVVLECASFD
+361 SSDTKNVVLECASFD
-376 MYTVR
+376 MYAVR

-416 VGGEQASAVFDI
+416 IGGEQASEVFDKKQFSDEFDEYFAGKYTPANI
-428 HRKDIFDRKEI
+428 DIDS
-439 CGKAITPTFIFSRL
+439 AFINHRL
-453 GMRPDNDEIETLL
+453 GLQLTDDDIYTLL
-466 KNVEIA
+466 NNVE
-472 VKKHTLYGEES
+472 VHSHGPEDEL
-483 LQPVDVSGDIRLTGY
+483 GY
-498 EVKQEEDALYIEPPF
+498 MCIQVPF

-532 DFGKLPR
+532 GFDKLPR
-539 QLPQRSTKPA
+539 ELPQRSTKPA
-549 LKNPRRELKRQIR
+549 PKNPRRELKRQIR

-640 DARLPHNE
+640 DVRLPHSE

-663 AKKAC
+663 AKKAR
-668 ASAPYYQVQRMAVRL
+668 ASAPYYRVQRMAVRL

-702 GEELGGVEFEVAAPF
+702 SEGLSGVEFEVAAPF
-717 DRRRSAWILCGKKRF
+717 DRQRSAWMLCGKERL

-759 DQLLAQPRDKQT
+759 DQLLAQPRDEQA

-802 QAAVGE
+802 QAAVDE

-828 HSIKTT
+828 RSIKTT

>member
-155 DGIVEIGEQDV
+155 DGIVEISGRDM
-166 PKGVV
+166 PKGAV

-209 REISGIFGQTFTSP
+209 REISGIFGQAFTSP
-223 DWYTVAQKFA
+223 DWYRVAQKFA

-302 YDYDKLH
+302 YDYDKLC
-309 GGKLGARMAHEGE
+309 GGKLGARMAREGE

-376 MYTVR
+376 MYAVR

-403 LQNAPVLKRLMSM
+403 LQNAPVLKRLMGM
-416 VGGEQASAVFDI
+416 IGGEQASEVHDKKQFSDEFDEYFAGKYTPANI
-428 HRKDIFDRKEI
+428 DINSS
-439 CGKAITPTFIFSRL
+439 FINQRL
-453 GMRPDNDEIETLL
+453 GLQLTDSDIYTLL
-466 KNVEIA
+466 NNVE
-472 VKKHTLYGEES
+472 VHNHGPEDEL
-483 LQPVDVSGDIRLTGY
+483 GY
-498 EVKQEEDALYIEPPF
+498 MCIQVPF

-539 QLPQRSTKPA
+539 ELPQRSTKPA
-549 LKNPRRELKRQIR
+549 PKNPRRELKRQIR

-616 LDKVHANIKAGHD
+616 LDRVHANIKAGHD

-640 DARLPHNE
+640 DVRLPHSE

-654 RTFVDAVYA
+654 QTFVDAVYA
-663 AKKAC
+663 AKKAR

-683 LSSLGAQFELIPMA
+683 LSSLGAQFELAPMA

-702 GEELGGVEFEVAAPF
+702 GKELSGVEFEVAAPF
-717 DRRRSAWILCGKKRF
+717 DRQRSVWILCGKERL

-747 LPEYAAGFSIDF
+747 LPEYAAGFSINF
-759 DQLLAQPRDKQT
+759 DRLLAQPRDEQA

-802 QAAVGE
+802 QAAVDE

-828 HSIKTT
+828 RSIKTT
-834 TFRLRMTHYE
+834 TFRLCMTHYE

>member
-117 PASFADAEPFVLGAR
+117 PASFADAELFVLGAR

-155 DGIVEIGEQDV
+155 DGIVEISGRDM
-166 PKGVV
+166 PKGAV

-209 REISGIFGQTFTSP
+209 REISGIFGQAFTSP
-223 DWYTVAQKFA
+223 DWYRVAQKFA

-282 NNIVDATNYIMLMT
+282 NSIVDATNYIMLMT

-302 YDYDKLH
+302 YDYDKLC
-309 GGKLGARMAHEGE
+309 GGKLGARMAREGE

-376 MYTVR
+376 MYAVR

-403 LQNAPVLKRLMSM
+403 LQNAPVLKRLMGM
-416 VGGEQASAVFDI
+416 IGGEQASEVHDKKQFSDEFDEYFAGKYTPANI
-428 HRKDIFDRKEI
+428 DINSS
-439 CGKAITPTFIFSRL
+439 FINQRL
-453 GMRPDNDEIETLL
+453 GLQLTDSDIYTLL
-466 KNVEIA
+466 NNVE
-472 VKKHTLYGEES
+472 VHNHGPEDEL
-483 LQPVDVSGDIRLTGY
+483 GY
-498 EVKQEEDALYIEPPF
+498 MCIQVPF

-539 QLPQRSTKPA
+539 ELPQRSTKPA
-549 LKNPRRELKRQIR
+549 PKNPRRELKRQIR

-640 DARLPHNE
+640 DVRLPHSE

-654 RTFVDAVYA
+654 QTFVDAVYA
-663 AKKAC
+663 AKKAR

-683 LSSLGAQFELIPMA
+683 LSSLGAQFELAPMA

-702 GEELGGVEFEVAAPF
+702 GKELSGVEFEVAAPF
-717 DRRRSAWILCGKKRF
+717 DRQRSAWILCGKERL

-747 LPEYAAGFSIDF
+747 LPEYAAGFSINF
-759 DQLLAQPRDKQT
+759 DRLLAQPRDEQA

-802 QAAVGE
+802 QAAVDE

-828 HSIKTT
+828 RSIKTT

>member
-1 MAYNWDSMKV
+1 MKV

-22 ELPPVDELVA
+22 ELPSVDELVA

-38 GSVEKV
+38 GSIEKV
-44 IDLGAQYKDARIV
+44 IDLGAQYKDAWIV

-82 ANIPRDDK
+82 ANVPRDDK

-117 PASFADAEPFVLGAR
+117 PASFDDAEPFVLDAR

-155 DGIVEIGEQDV
+155 DGIVEIRERDML
-166 PKGVV
+166 KGIA
-171 LRAGDSF
+171 LQAGDSF

-209 REISGIFGQTFTSP
+209 REISGIFGQAFTSP

-256 AVKNVAVQPSP
+256 AVKNVVVQPSP

-282 NNIVDATNYIMLMT
+282 NNTVDATNYIMLMT

-302 YDYDKLH
+302 YDYDKLR
-309 GGKLGARMAHEGE
+309 GGKLGARMAREGE
-322 TIALLNGKTY
+322 TIALLNGKTCA
-332 TLGTDDIV
+332 LGTDDIV

-361 SSDTNNVVLECASFD
+361 SSDTKNIVLECASFD
-376 MYTVR
+376 MYAVR

-403 LQNAPVLKRLMSM
+403 LQNAPVLKRLMGM
-416 VGGEQASAVFDI
+416 IGGEQASEVHDEKQFSDEFDEYFAGKYTPANI
-428 HRKDIFDRKEI
+428 DINSS
-439 CGKAITPTFIFSRL
+439 FINQRL
-453 GMRPDNDEIETLL
+453 GLQLADSDIYTLL
-466 KNVEIA
+466 NNVE
-472 VKKHTLYGEES
+472 VHSHGPEDEL
-483 LQPVDVSGDIRLTGY
+483 GY
-498 EVKQEEDALYIEPPF
+498 MCIQVPF

-539 QLPQRSTKPA
+539 ELPQRSTKPA
-549 LKNPRRELKRQIR
+549 PKNPRRELKRQIR

-668 ASAPYYQVQRMAVRL
+668 ASAPYYQAQRMAVRL

-717 DRRRSAWILCGKKRF
+717 DRRRSAWILCSKERL

-747 LPEYAAGFSIDF
+747 LPEYTAGFSIDL

-787 RAPRDVSYAELYHVV
+787 RAPRDVSYAELYYVV
-802 QAAVGE
+802 QAAVDE
-808 SAGDITVT
+808 SAGDIIVT

-828 HSIKTT
+828 RSIKTT

>member
-1 MAYNWDSMKV
+1 MKV

-32 RVNAQL
+32 RVNVQL

-67 ADRLHVCLIDDGGAV
+67 ADRLRVCLIDDGGAV
-82 ANIPRDDK
+82 ANVPRDDK

-103 ADMWAVWLPPNSTV
+103 ADMWTVWLPPNSTV
-117 PASFADAEPFVLGAR
+117 PASFDDAEPFVLDAR

-155 DGIVEIGEQDV
+155 DGIVEIRERDT
-166 PKGVV
+166 PKGVA
-171 LRAGDSF
+171 LQAGDSF

-209 REISGIFGQTFTSP
+209 REISGIFGQAFTSP
-223 DWYTVAQKFA
+223 DWYTVAQEFA

-256 AVKNVAVQPSP
+256 AVKNVVVQPSP

-302 YDYDKLH
+302 YDYDKLR
-309 GGKLGARMAHEGE
+309 GGKLGARMAREGE
-322 TIALLNGKTY
+322 TIALLNGKTCA
-332 TLGTDDIV
+332 LGTDDIV
-340 IADGERAVALGGIMG
+340 IADSERAVALGGIMG

-361 SSDTNNVVLECASFD
+361 SSDTKNIVLECASFD
-376 MYTVR
+376 MYAVR

-403 LQNAPVLKRLMSM
+403 LQNAPVLKRLMGM
-416 VGGEQASAVFDI
+416 VGGEQASEVHDKKQFSDEFDEYFAGKYTPANI
-428 HRKDIFDRKEI
+428 DINSS
-439 CGKAITPTFIFSRL
+439 FINQRL
-453 GMRPDNDEIETLL
+453 GLQLTDSDIYTLL
-466 KNVEIA
+466 NNVE
-472 VKKHTLYGEES
+472 VHSHGPEDEL
-483 LQPVDVSGDIRLTGY
+483 GY
-498 EVKQEEDALYIEPPF
+498 MCIQVPF

-663 AKKAC
+663 AKKAR

-683 LSSLGAQFELIPMA
+683 LNSLGVQFELIPMA

-702 GEELGGVEFEVAAPF
+702 GEGLSGVEFEVAAPF
-717 DRRRSAWILCGKKRF
+717 DQRRSAWILCGKKRL

>member
-1 MAYNWDSMKV
+1 MKV
-11 SLNIVKSLVNF
+11 SLNIVKNLVNF

-82 ANIPRDDK
+82 ANVPRDDK

-117 PASFADAEPFVLGAR
+117 PASFDDAEPFVLDAR

-155 DGIVEIGEQDV
+155 DGIVEIRGRDM
-166 PKGVV
+166 PKGAV
-171 LRAGDSF
+171 LQTGDSF

-209 REISGIFGQTFTSP
+209 REISGIFGQAFTSP
-223 DWYTVAQKFA
+223 DWYTVAQKFT

-256 AVKNVAVQPSP
+256 AVKNVTIQPSP
-267 LWLQCQLVAMGGKPI
+267 LWLQCQLAAMGGKPI

-302 YDYDKLH
+302 YDYDKLR
-309 GGKLGARMAHEGE
+309 GGKLGARMAREGE
-322 TIALLNGKTY
+322 TIALLNGKTCA
-332 TLGTDDIV
+332 LGTDDIV

-361 SSDTNNVVLECASFD
+361 SSDTKNIVLECASFD
-376 MYTVR
+376 MYAVR

-403 LQNAPVLKRLMSM
+403 LQNAPVLKRLMGM
-416 VGGEQASAVFDI
+416 VGSEQASAVYDKKQFSDEFDEYFAGKYTPANI
-428 HRKDIFDRKEI
+428 DINSS
-439 CGKAITPTFIFSRL
+439 FINQRL
-453 GMRPDNDEIETLL
+453 GLQLTDSDIYTLL
-466 KNVEIA
+466 NNVE
-472 VKKHTLYGEES
+472 VHSHGPEDEL
-483 LQPVDVSGDIRLTGY
+483 GY
-498 EVKQEEDALYIEPPF
+498 MCIQVPF

-532 DFGKLPR
+532 GFDKLPR
-539 QLPQRSTKPA
+539 ELPQRSTKPA
-549 LKNPRRELKRQIR
+549 PKNPRRELKRQIR

-640 DARLPHNE
+640 DVRLPHGE

-663 AKKAC
+663 AKKAR

-683 LSSLGAQFELIPMA
+683 LGSLGAQFELIPMA
-697 TENDD
+697 AENDD
-702 GEELGGVEFEVAAPF
+702 GKELSGVEFEVAAPF
-717 DRRRSAWILCGKKRF
+717 DRQRSAWILCGKERL

-747 LPEYAAGFSIDF
+747 LPEYAAGFSINF
-759 DQLLAQPRDKQT
+759 DQLLAQPRDEQA

-802 QAAVGE
+802 QAAVDE
-808 SAGDITVT
+808 SAGDIIVT

-828 HSIKTT
+828 RSIKTT

>member
-155 DGIVEIGEQDV
+155 DGIVEISGRDM
-166 PKGVV
+166 PKGAV

-209 REISGIFGQTFTSP
+209 REISGIFGQAFTSP
-223 DWYTVAQKFA
+223 DWYRVAQKFA

-302 YDYDKLH
+302 YDYDKLC
-309 GGKLGARMAHEGE
+309 GGKLGARMAREGE

-376 MYTVR
+376 MYAVR

-403 LQNAPVLKRLMSM
+403 LQNAPVLKRLMGM
-416 VGGEQASAVFDI
+416 IGGEQASEVHDKKQFSDEFDEYFAGKYTPANI
-428 HRKDIFDRKEI
+428 DINSS
-439 CGKAITPTFIFSRL
+439 FINQRL
-453 GMRPDNDEIETLL
+453 GLQLTDSDIYTLL
-466 KNVEIA
+466 NNVE
-472 VKKHTLYGEES
+472 VHNHGPEDEL
-483 LQPVDVSGDIRLTGY
+483 GY
-498 EVKQEEDALYIEPPF
+498 MCIQVPF

-539 QLPQRSTKPA
+539 ELPQRSTKPA
-549 LKNPRRELKRQIR
+549 PKNPRRELKRQIR

-590 ADQAYKLSNALS
+590 ADQAYRLSNALS

-640 DARLPHNE
+640 DVRLPHSE

-654 RTFVDAVYA
+654 QTFVDAVYA
-663 AKKAC
+663 AKKAR

-683 LSSLGAQFELIPMA
+683 LSSLGAQFELAPMA

-702 GEELGGVEFEVAAPF
+702 GKELSGVEFEVAAPF
-717 DRRRSAWILCGKKRF
+717 DRQRSAWILCGKERL

-747 LPEYAAGFSIDF
+747 LPEYAAGFSINF
-759 DQLLAQPRDKQT
+759 DRLLAQPRDEQA

-802 QAAVGE
+802 QAAVDE

-828 HSIKTT
+828 RSIKTT
-834 TFRLRMTHYE
+834 TFRLCMTHYE

>member
-1 MAYNWDSMKV
+1 MKV

-44 IDLGAQYKDARIV
+44 IDLGTQYKDARIV

-90 GYVQVVCGAPNVH
+90 GYVQVICGAPNVH

-155 DGIVEIGEQDV
+155 DGIVEISGRDM
-166 PKGVV
+166 PKGIA
-171 LRAGDSF
+171 LQAGDSF

-209 REISGIFGQTFTSP
+209 REISGIFEQAFTSP

-233 DGSGLKL
+233 DGSGLEL
-240 DVYNDIPD
+240 DIYNDIPD

-302 YDYDKLH
+302 YDYDKLR

-361 SSDTNNVVLECASFD
+361 SSDTKNVVLECASFD
-376 MYTVR
+376 MYAVR

-403 LQNAPVLKRLMSM
+403 LQNAPVLKRLMGM
-416 VGGEQASAVFDI
+416 VGGEQASAVYDKKQFSDEFDEYFAGKYTPANI
-428 HRKDIFDRKEI
+428 DINSS
-439 CGKAITPTFIFSRL
+439 FINQRL
-453 GMRPDNDEIETLL
+453 GLQLTDSDIYTLL
-466 KNVEIA
+466 NNVE
-472 VKKHTLYGEES
+472 VHSHGPEDEL
-483 LQPVDVSGDIRLTGY
+483 GY
-498 EVKQEEDALYIEPPF
+498 MCIQVPF

-539 QLPQRSTKPA
+539 ELPQRSTKPA
-549 LKNPRRELKRQIR
+549 PKNPRRELKRQIR

-668 ASAPYYQVQRMAVRL
+668 ASAPYYQAQRMAVRL
-683 LSSLGAQFELIPMA
+683 LSSLGVQFELIPMA

-717 DRRRSAWILCGKKRF
+717 DWRRSAWILCGKKRF

-747 LPEYAAGFSIDF
+747 LPEYTAGFSIDF

-802 QAAVGE
+802 QAAVNE
-808 SAGDITVT
+808 SAGDIIVT

>member
-155 DGIVEIGEQDV
+155 DGIVEISGRDM
-166 PKGVV
+166 PKGAV

-209 REISGIFGQTFTSP
+209 REISGIFGQAFTSP
-223 DWYTVAQKFA
+223 DWYRVAQKFA

-302 YDYDKLH
+302 YDYDKLC
-309 GGKLGARMAHEGE
+309 GGKLGARMAREGE

-332 TLGTDDIV
+332 TLGTVDID

-376 MYTVR
+376 MYAVR

-403 LQNAPVLKRLMSM
+403 LQNAPVLKRLMGM
-416 VGGEQASAVFDI
+416 IGGEQASEVHDKKQFSDEFDEYFAGKYTPANI
-428 HRKDIFDRKEI
+428 DINSS
-439 CGKAITPTFIFSRL
+439 FINQRL
-453 GMRPDNDEIETLL
+453 GLQLTDSDIYTLL
-466 KNVEIA
+466 NNVE
-472 VKKHTLYGEES
+472 VHNHGPEDEL
-483 LQPVDVSGDIRLTGY
+483 GY
-498 EVKQEEDALYIEPPF
+498 MCIQVPF

-539 QLPQRSTKPA
+539 ELPQRSTKPA
-549 LKNPRRELKRQIR
+549 PKNPRRELKRQIR

-590 ADQAYKLSNALS
+590 ADQAYRLSNALS

-640 DARLPHNE
+640 DVRLPHSE

-654 RTFVDAVYA
+654 QTFVDAVYA
-663 AKKAC
+663 AKKAR

-683 LSSLGAQFELIPMA
+683 LSSLGAQFELAPMA

-702 GEELGGVEFEVAAPF
+702 GKELSGVEFEVAAPF
-717 DRRRSAWILCGKKRF
+717 DRQRSAWILCGKERL

-747 LPEYAAGFSIDF
+747 LPEYAAGFSINF
-759 DQLLAQPRDKQT
+759 DRLLAQPRDEQA

-802 QAAVGE
+802 QAAVDE

-828 HSIKTT
+828 RSIKTT
-834 TFRLRMTHYE
+834 TFRLCMTHYE

>member
-103 ADMWAVWLPPNSTV
+103 AGMWAVWLPPNSTV
-117 PASFADAEPFVLGAR
+117 PASFDDAEPFVLGAR

-256 AVKNVAVQPSP
+256 AVKNVTVQPSP

-282 NNIVDATNYIMLMT
+282 NSIVDATNYIMLMT

-302 YDYDKLH
+302 YDYDKLR
-309 GGKLGARMAHEGE
+309 GGKLGARMAREGE
-322 TIALLNGKTY
+322 TIALLNGKTCA
-332 TLGTDDIV
+332 LGTDDIV

-361 SSDTNNVVLECASFD
+361 SSDTKNIVLECANFD

-403 LQNAPVLKRLMSM
+403 LQNAPVLKRLMGM
-416 VGGEQASAVFDI
+416 IGGEQASEVHDKKQFSDEFDEYFAGKYTPANI
-428 HRKDIFDRKEI
+428 DINSS
-439 CGKAITPTFIFSRL
+439 FINQRL
-453 GMRPDNDEIETLL
+453 GLQLTDSDIYTLL
-466 KNVEIA
+466 NNVE
-472 VKKHTLYGEES
+472 VHNHGPEDEL
-483 LQPVDVSGDIRLTGY
+483 GY
-498 EVKQEEDALYIEPPF
+498 MCIQVPF

-539 QLPQRSTKPA
+539 ELPQRSTKPA
-549 LKNPRRELKRQIR
+549 PKNPRRELKRQIR

-640 DARLPHNE
+640 DVRLPHSE

-654 RTFVDAVYA
+654 QTFVDAVYA
-663 AKKAC
+663 AKKAR

-683 LSSLGAQFELIPMA
+683 LSSLGAQFELTPMV

-702 GEELGGVEFEVAAPF
+702 GEGLSGVEFEVAAPF
-717 DRRRSAWILCGKKRF
+717 DRQRSAWILCGKERL

-747 LPEYAAGFSIDF
+747 LPEYAAGFSINF
-759 DQLLAQPRDKQT
+759 DQLLAQPRDEQA

-802 QAAVGE
+802 QAAVNE

>member
-1 MAYNWDSMKV
+1 MKV

-32 RVNAQL
+32 RVNVQL

-67 ADRLHVCLIDDGGAV
+67 ADRLRVCLIDDGGAV
-82 ANIPRDDK
+82 ANVPRDDK

-103 ADMWAVWLPPNSTV
+103 ADMWTVWLPPNSTV
-117 PASFADAEPFVLGAR
+117 PASFDDAEPFVLDAR

-155 DGIVEIGEQDV
+155 DGIVEIRERDT
-166 PKGVV
+166 PKGVA
-171 LRAGDSF
+171 LQAGDSF

-209 REISGIFGQTFTSP
+209 REISGIFGQAFTSP
-223 DWYTVAQKFA
+223 DWYTVAQEFA

-256 AVKNVAVQPSP
+256 AVKNVVVQPSP

-282 NNIVDATNYIMLMT
+282 NSIVDATNYIMLMT

-302 YDYDKLH
+302 YDYDKLR
-309 GGKLGARMAHEGE
+309 GGKLGARMAREGE
-322 TIALLNGKTY
+322 TIALLNGKTCA
-332 TLGTDDIV
+332 LGTDDIV
-340 IADGERAVALGGIMG
+340 IADSERAVALGGIMG

-361 SSDTNNVVLECASFD
+361 SSDTKNIVLECASFD
-376 MYTVR
+376 MYAVR

-403 LQNAPVLKRLMSM
+403 LQNAPVLKRLMGM
-416 VGGEQASAVFDI
+416 VGGEQASEVHDKKQFSDEFDEYFAGKYTPANI
-428 HRKDIFDRKEI
+428 DINSS
-439 CGKAITPTFIFSRL
+439 FINQRL
-453 GMRPDNDEIETLL
+453 GLQLADSDIYTLL
-466 KNVEIA
+466 NNVE
-472 VKKHTLYGEES
+472 VHSHGPEDEL
-483 LQPVDVSGDIRLTGY
+483 GY
-498 EVKQEEDALYIEPPF
+498 MCIQVPF

-549 LKNPRRELKRQIR
+549 PKNPRRELKRQIR

-668 ASAPYYQVQRMAVRL
+668 ASAPYYQAQRMAVRL

-702 GEELGGVEFEVAAPF
+702 SEELGGVEFEVAAPF
-717 DRRRSAWILCGKKRF
+717 DWRRSAWILCGKERL

-747 LPEYAAGFSIDF
+747 LPEYTAGFSIDF